1 MAAEVGGD
9 GGAPKK
15 GKKSGKAHKPK
26 KRPRIDMTPMVDLG
40 FLLLTFFVL
49 TTTMSTPNTMP
60 VVVPP
65 KITEKDKD
73 VEPPKISEDK
83 VITLLVSRGK
93 IYYYTGLKKELKA
106 TDFSPKTGIRKVL
119 LEQRAEIE
127 ANYGKKDEM
136 IVIIKMMEDAQYR
149 DFVDILDEM
158 AVINQ
163 KKYALVDITPEDK
176 EIVEE
181 YQKTIEKNP

>member
-9 GGAPKK
+9 SGAPKK
-15 GKKSGKAHKPK
+15 GKKKGKARKPK

-65 KITEKDKD
+65 KITEKDE
-73 VEPPKISEDK
+73 VEPPKIAEGK
-83 VITLLVSRGK
+83 VITLLVGRAK
-93 IYYYTGLKKELKA
+93 VYYYVGVEKPELFQ
-106 TDFSPKTGIRKVL
+106 TTFSPKSGIRKVL
-119 LEQRAEIE
+119 LDRRQKVAQR
-127 ANYGKKDEM
+127 YGKADEM
-136 IVIIKMMEDAQYR
+136 IVIIKMLDEAQYK

-158 AVINQ
+158 AIIQQ
-163 KKYALVDITPEDK
+163 KKYALVDITPEEK
-176 EIVEE
+176 SM
-181 YQKTIEKNP
+181 IEDYKKSIATRS

>member
-9 GGAPKK
+9 SGAPKK

-65 KITEKDKD
+65 KITEKDD
-73 VEPPKISEDK
+73 VEPPKISERK

-93 IYYYTGLKKELKA
+93 IYYYTGIEKPDLQV

-119 LEQRAEIE
+119 LDRRAEVE
-127 ANYGKKDEM
+127 ANYGKDEM
-136 IVIIKMMEDAQYR
+136 IVIIKMMADAQYR

-163 KKYALVDITPEDK
+163 KKYALVDITPE
-176 EIVEE
+176 EEELVSE
-181 YQKTIEKNP
+181 YQKVVEKSS

>member
-9 GGAPKK
+9 SGAPKK
-15 GKKSGKAHKPK
+15 GKKQGKARKPK

-65 KITEKDKD
+65 KITEKDE
-73 VEPPKISEDK
+73 VEPPKIAETK
-83 VITLLVSRGK
+83 VITLLVGRGT
-93 IYYYTGLKKELKA
+93 IYYYTGIENPELHS
-106 TDFSPKTGIRKVL
+106 TDFSPKSGIRKVL
-119 LEQRAEIE
+119 LDRRAEV
-127 ANYGKKDEM
+127 AQRYQNPDEM
-136 IVIIKMMEDAQYR
+136 IVIIKMLDEAQYK

-158 AVINQ
+158 AIIQQ
-163 KKYALVDITPEDK
+163 KKIGRAHV
-176 EIVEE
+176 
-181 YQKTIEKNP
+181 

>member
-9 GGAPKK
+9 SGAPKK

-65 KITEKDKD
+65 KITEKDE
-73 VEPPKISEDK
+73 VEPPKISERK

-93 IYYYTGLKKELKA
+93 IYYYTGIENPELKV
-106 TDFSPKTGIRKVL
+106 TDFSPKTGIRKTL
-119 LEQRAEIE
+119 LERRAEVE
-127 ANYGKKDEM
+127 ANYGKDEM
-136 IVIIKMMEDAQYR
+136 IVIIKMMDDAHYR

-163 KKYALVDITPEDK
+163 KKYALVDITPEEK
-176 EIVEE
+176 ELVEE
-181 YQKTIEKNP
+181 YRKTMEKTS

>member
-9 GGAPKK
+9 SGAPKK

-93 IYYYTGLKKELKA
+93 IYYYAGLEKNLQV
-106 TDFSPKTGIRKVL
+106 TDFSPKTGIRKIL
-119 LEQRAEIE
+119 LERRAEVE
-127 ANYGKKDEM
+127 TNYGKDEM

-163 KKYALVDITPEDK
+163 KKYALVEITPEEKD
-176 EIVEE
+176 IVED
-181 YQKTIEKNP
+181 YRKTMEKTL

>member
-9 GGAPKK
+9 TGAAKK
-15 GKKSGKAHKPK
+15 GKKKSKARRPK

-65 KITEKDKD
+65 KIQKEEE
-73 VEPPKISEDK
+73 VEPPKIPEGK
-83 VITLLVSRGK
+83 VITLLVGNK
-93 IYYYTGLKKELKA
+93 KVYYYTGIENPELHV
-106 TDFSPKTGIRKVL
+106 TDFSKNGIRKVL
-119 LEQRAEIE
+119 LERRVEVEQR
-127 ANYGKKDEM
+127 YGKDEM
-136 IVIIKMMEDAQYR
+136 IVIIKMLEEAKYK

-158 AVINQ
+158 SIIQQ
-163 KKYALVDITPEDK
+163 KKYALVDITPEEK
-176 EIVEE
+176 SLVEE
-181 YQKTIEKNP
+181 YKKSVQS

>member
-1 MAAEVGGD
+1 
-9 GGAPKK
+9 
-15 GKKSGKAHKPK
+15 
-26 KRPRIDMTPMVDLG
+26 MTPMVDLG

-49 TTTMSTPNTMP
+49 TTTMNTPNTMP

-83 VITLLVSRGK
+83 VITLFVSRGK
-93 IYYYTGLKKELKA
+93 IYYYAGLEKKLQV
-106 TDFSPKTGIRKVL
+106 TDFSPKTGVRNVL
-119 LEQRAEIE
+119 LERRAEIE
-127 ANYGKKDEM
+127 ANYGKDEM
-136 IVIIKMMEDAQYR
+136 IVIIKMIEDAQYR

-163 KKYALVDITPEDK
+163 KKYALVDITPEEK
-176 EIVEE
+176 EIVED
-181 YQKTIEKNP
+181 YRKTMEKTS

>member
-1 MAAEVGGD
+1 
-9 GGAPKK
+9 
-15 GKKSGKAHKPK
+15 
-26 KRPRIDMTPMVDLG
+26 MTPMVDLG

-49 TTTMSTPNTMP
+49 TTTMNTPNTMP

-93 IYYYTGLKKELKA
+93 IYYYTGLEKKLQA

-119 LEQRAEIE
+119 LERRAEIE
-127 ANYGKKDEM
+127 ANYGKDEM
-136 IVIIKMMEDAQYR
+136 IVIIKMIEDAQYR

-163 KKYALVDITPEDK
+163 KKYALVDITPEEK
-176 EIVEE
+176 EIVED
-181 YQKTIEKNP
+181 YRKTMEKSS

>member
-15 GKKSGKAHKPK
+15 GKKQGKGRKPK

-65 KITEKDKD
+65 KIEKEED
-73 VEPPKISEDK
+73 VEVPKISETK
-83 VITLLVSRGK
+83 VITLLVGAKRV
-93 IYYYTGLKKELKA
+93 YYYTGIEKPELRT

-119 LEQRAEIE
+119 LERRSEVE
-127 ANYGKKDEM
+127 SRHGKDEM
-136 IVIIKMMEDAQYR
+136 IVIIKMLDEARYK

-158 AVINQ
+158 AIIQQ
-163 KKYALVDITPEDK
+163 KKYALVDITPEEKDL
-176 EIVEE
+176 VEE
-181 YQKTIEKNP
+181 YKKSINPS

>member
-9 GGAPKK
+9 SGAPKK
-15 GKKSGKAHKPK
+15 GKKKGKARKPR

-65 KITEKDKD
+65 KITEKDE
-73 VEPPKISEDK
+73 VEPPKIAEGK
-83 VITLLVSRGK
+83 VITLLVGRGK
-93 IYYYTGLKKELKA
+93 VYYYTGIEKPELHQ
-106 TDFSPKTGIRKVL
+106 TDFSPQGGVRRVL
-119 LEQRAEIE
+119 LQRRQEVA
-127 ANYGKKDEM
+127 ARYGNPDEM
-136 IVIIKMMEDAQYR
+136 IVIIKMLDEAQYK

-158 AVINQ
+158 NIIQ
-163 KKYALVDITPEDK
+163 QRKYALVDITK
-176 EIVEE
+176 EEAEMVEE
-181 YQKTIEKNP
+181 YKKQIKSS